1 MSPVTAAI
9 WALGVTD
16 DEMQSLGDSI
26 GGVDFCVVLQQ
37 YQEIEEDEQWNFF
50 HRWGMSSAMFFVAT
64 TVRGEKCKRETS
76 EARGIS
82 WARAAGERTNER
94 PACERAAGERIRC
107 LERPAQNGKLK
118 TTGSERPALNDR
130 LRTTGSE
137 RPAQNDRL
145 RKTGS
150 ERPAQN
156 YQLITSSERPAHNAC
171 LQSSAEYTHSHP
183 PPPCSPPP
191 LPR

>member
-1 MSPVTAAI
+1 MVSPVTAAI

-82 WARAAGERTNER
+82 WARAAGERTSGR
-94 PACERAAGERIRC
+94 PANELLANEYAVQSDRLRTAS
-107 LERPAQNGKLK
+107 LKRPAQN
-118 TTGSERPALNDR
+118 DR
-130 LRTTGSE
+130 LLTTGSE

-171 LQSSAEYTHSHP
+171 LQSSAEYTHSPP